1 MKTLEEDFWESR
13 KAELLSSFE
22 TFKKNHPEHFVKK
35 EEKKEMDIRE
45 KFIEMKI
52 GAERALAKYPY
63 MAVKEKE
70 HHMLTAVLGKM
81 VETGKLN
88 VIFDAVNGG
97 IINDESFNLTKDLV
111 EMEAQEIKKKG
122 LF

>member
-13 KAELLSSFE
+13 KEELLSSMEQFRA
-22 TFKKNHPEHFVKK
+22 THPECFIKK

-111 EMEAQEIKKKG
+111 EMEAQEIRKKG

>member
-1 MKTLEEDFWESR
+1 MVTEI
-13 KAELLSSFE
+13 
-22 TFKKNHPEHFVKK
+22 KK
-35 EEKKEMDIRE
+35 EEKMDIRE

-63 MAVKEKE
+63 MAMKEKE
-70 HHMLTAVLGKM
+70 NYILTAVLGKM

-88 VIFDAVNGG
+88 VAFDATNGG

-111 EMEAQEIKKKG
+111 EMEAQEIRKKG

>member
-1 MKTLEEDFWESR
+1 MVTEI
-13 KAELLSSFE
+13 
-22 TFKKNHPEHFVKK
+22 KK

-45 KFIEMKI
+45 KFVEMKI

-63 MAVKEKE
+63 MAMKEKE
-70 HHMLTAVLGKM
+70 HYILTAVLGKM

-111 EMEAQEIKKKG
+111 EMEAQEIRKKG